1 MENVNKRRRVFLLAL
16 SKLESGHQEINFRE
30 IRRKKIRRIHF
41 KSDRLLPSPLS
52 MLKLPNWKNKGKTE
66 RNYMSKRF
74 GIR

>member
-1 MENVNKRRRVFLLAL
+1 MENVNMRRRIFLLAL

-30 IRRKKIRRIHF
+30 IRLKKPRRIHF

-66 RNYMSKRF
+66 GNYMSKRF